1 MTDMKAAIAQA
12 LRRQDFSAEAMAGL
26 IGLIM
31 DGAATPAQ
39 IAGLLVAL
47 AAKGETSEEL
57 AGAAMAMRAR
67 AVPLVSPHPER
78 SIDTCGTGG
87 DNSGTV
93 NISTLAAIIV
103 AACGGVVAKHGNRAL
118 SSQAGSA
125 DVLEALGVRIDAS
138 PAVVERCMGEAGIGF
153 AFAPAFHAATKHAA
167 GPRRELGVRT
177 LFNLLGPLT
186 NPARVE
192 HQVVGVFAPQWCVP
206 MALALGRLGLRR
218 AVVVH
223 GAGGLDEIAVRGHT
237 QVACWEHHGAH
248 GVHAGHNSGNTCNGS
263 NASHISLDHG
273 SLHEFTLQPYDFGMI
288 EADPAQLAG
297 GDAAF
302 NAQRLRDVL
311 AAQDVDPGQANH
323 AVFSAAV
330 MTAALALAVLDGDAL
345 TPVALTAC
353 ALRAAAVVRD
363 GRAERVLHRWAKVS
377 HG

>member
-1 MTDMKAAIAQA
+1 MIDVKAAIAQA
-12 LRRQDFSAEAMAGL
+12 LRRQDFSADAMAGL

-47 AAKGETSEEL
+47 AAKGETAEEL

-67 AVPLVSPHPER
+67 AVPLQSPHPER

-138 PAVVERCMGEAGIGF
+138 PAVVERCMREVGIGF

-206 MALALGRLGLRR
+206 MALALGRLGVRR

-223 GAGGLDEIAVRGHT
+223 GAGGLDEIAVRGPT
-237 QVACWEHHGAH
+237 QVACWEHR
-248 GVHAGHNSGNTCNGS
+248 GVHAGRASDAGVGLS
-263 NASHISLDHG
+263 NDSANHRHG
-273 SLHEFTLQPYDFGMI
+273 SVHEFILQPDDFGMN

-302 NAQRLRDVL
+302 NAQRLREVL
-311 AAQDVDPGQANH
+311 AANNVEPGQANY
-323 AVFSAAV
+323 AIFSAAV
-330 MTAALALAVLDGDAL
+330 MTAGLALAVLDGEAL
-345 TPVALTAC
+345 TPMTLTTC
-353 ALRAAAVVRD
+353 ALRAASAVRD
-363 GRAERVLHRWAKVS
+363 GRAQRVLQRWAEES

>member
-1 MTDMKAAIAQA
+1 MSDVKAAIAQA
-12 LRRQDFSAEAMAGL
+12 LRRQDFSADAMASL

-31 DGAATPAQ
+31 DGVATPAQ

-47 AAKGETSEEL
+47 AAKGETAEEL

-125 DVLEALGVRIDAS
+125 DVLEALGVRVDAS
-138 PAVVERCMGEAGIGF
+138 PAVVERCMREAGIGF

-192 HQVVGVFAPQWCVP
+192 HQVVGVFAPEWCVP

-218 AVVVH
+218 AAVVH

-237 QVACWEHHGAH
+237 QVAYWEHHGAH
-248 GVHAGHNSGNTCNGS
+248 GVASSNKPGS
-263 NASHISLDHG
+263 SNLDHG
-273 SLHEFTLQPYDFGMI
+273 SVHEFTLQPYDFGMI
-288 EADPAQLAG
+288 EADPTQLAG

-302 NAQRLRDVL
+302 NAQRLRNVL

-345 TPVALTAC
+345 TSVALTAC

-363 GRAERVLHRWAKVS
+363 GRAERVLHRWAEVS

>member
-1 MTDMKAAIAQA
+1 MKAAIAQA
-12 LRRQDFSAEAMAGL
+12 LRRQDFSADAMAGL

-47 AAKGETSEEL
+47 AAKGETADEL

-67 AVPLVSPHPER
+67 AVPLESPHPER

-118 SSQAGSA
+118 SSLAGSA
-125 DVLEALGVRIDAS
+125 DVLEALGVRVDAS
-138 PAVVERCMGEAGIGF
+138 PAVVERCMRDVGIGF

-167 GPRRELGVRT
+167 APRRELGVRT

-223 GAGGLDEIAVRGHT
+223 GAGGIDEIAVRGHT
-237 QVACWEHHGAH
+237 QVAYWDHHGTH
-248 GVHAGHNSGNTCNGS
+248 GVHGS
-263 NASHISLDHG
+263 SSASLGHG
-273 SLHEFTLQPYDFGMI
+273 SVHELTLQPYDFGMT
-288 EADPAQLAG
+288 EADPVHLAG
-297 GDAAF
+297 GDAQF

-345 TPVALTAC
+345 TPVTLTAA
-353 ALRAAAVVRD
+353 ALRAAAAVRD
-363 GRAERVLHRWAKVS
+363 GRAERVLHRWAEVS

>member
-1 MTDMKAAIAQA
+1 MKVAIAQA
-12 LRRQDFSAEAMAGL
+12 LRRQDFSADAMAGL

-47 AAKGETSEEL
+47 AAKGETAEEL

-138 PAVVERCMGEAGIGF
+138 PAVVERCMREVGIGF

-206 MALALGRLGLRR
+206 MALALGRLGVRR

-237 QVACWEHHGAH
+237 QVACWEHHGI
-248 GVHAGHNSGNTCNGS
+248 HAGRVSDAGVGQS
-263 NASHISLDHG
+263 NDSAYHRHGHG
-273 SLHEFTLQPYDFGMI
+273 SVLEFILQPDDFGMI

-345 TPVALTAC
+345 IPVTLTAA
-353 ALRAAAVVRD
+353 ALRAAAAVRD
-363 GRAERVLHRWAKVS
+363 GRSQRVLHRWAEVS